1 MSKLSDGYQTL
12 ISFSAN
18 SSIKLWEKTVTPP
31 AISGGGGIDTTG
43 MTNETYRTK
52 APKSLLTIENTSSTC
67 RYDPAVYSEILALM
81 NVVNTITLTWPDAT
95 TLSFEG
101 FLDVFTPNELTEGEE
116 PTAEIDII
124 AGNENA
130 AGTETGPS

>member
-67 RYDPAVYSEILALM
+67 RYDPAVYNEILALM